1 MDSLAL
7 LVGLLLLLRI
17 LGSLS
22 LRLHVGLGLLH
33 AYLLREV
40 LVHRPEALTE
50 GIEMDVSL
58 VGFAVV
64 EHLHILHDAAL
75 GEYRLLVVRKGM
87 AEHLVASCE
96 FVLEG

>member
-17 LGSLS
+17 LGGLS

-87 AEHLVASCE
+87 AEHLVAS
-96 FVLEG
+96 

>member
-1 MDSLAL
+1 
-7 LVGLLLLLRI
+7 
-17 LGSLS
+17 
-22 LRLHVGLGLLH
+22 
-33 AYLLREV
+33 
-40 LVHRPEALTE
+40 
-50 GIEMDVSL
+50 MDVSL